1 MVAHPPA
8 PGEALRNRLRA
19 LAAAGNPPR
28 VLLIKMSSLGDLVH
42 ALPTVAALKRGLG
55 GHLTWVVNAAYAD
68 LIRRCPAV
76 DAVLPFDRDYPVRHL
91 PGFLRALRRE
101 RYHLA
106 LDLMGLLKSALIA
119 RLARAE
125 VVLGASYNREG
136 ARLLYHALVGPQD
149 LDRHAVLQNLDAA
162 AYLGLEADPGAFPLL
177 FPPPETPLP
186 SARRVAVLIPGA
198 RWATKRWP
206 ADRFAALAVRLL
218 ADGIHVLVV
227 GEAGTNGESR
237 WPTGVQDLRG
247 KTSLVELGAVL
258 SRADLVIANDTG
270 PMHLAAA
277 LGRPVIA
284 MMGPTD
290 PRRTGPAG
298 EGHRVLSGSPPCSPC
313 FSRTCR
319 NPDRLCCLTAVEPEA
334 VLAAAREVLRRREP
348 PVPRPA
354 PVRPGRP

>member
-8 PGEALRNRLRA
+8 PGAPLRDRLRA
-19 LAAAGNPPR
+19 LAASGLPLR
-28 VLLIKMSSLGDLVH
+28 VLLVKMSSLGDLVH
-42 ALPTVAALKRGLG
+42 ALPTAAALKRGLG
-55 GHLTWVVNAAYAD
+55 CRLTWVVNAAYAD
-68 LIRRCPAV
+68 LVRCCRAV
-76 DAVLPFDRDYPVRHL
+76 DAVLPFDRQHPLRGL
-91 PGFLRALRRE
+91 SGFLRALRRE
-101 RYHLA
+101 RYHMA

-136 ARLLYHALVGPQD
+136 ARFLYHACVGPQD

-162 AYLGLEADPGAFPLL
+162 TYLGLEADPGAFPLT

-186 SARRVAVLIPGA
+186 SARPVAALIPGA

-206 ADRFAALAVRLL
+206 EERFAAVAGRLL
-218 ADGIHVLVV
+218 AEGIHVLVV
-227 GEAGTNGESR
+227 GEAGADEESH
-237 WPTGVQDLRG
+237 WPAGVQDLRG

-258 SRADLVIANDTG
+258 TRADLVIANDTG

-277 LGRPVIA
+277 LNRPVIA
-284 MMGPTD
+284 LMGPTD

-298 EGHRVLSGSPPCSPC
+298 EGHRVLSGSPACSPC

-348 PVPRPA
+348 ARRPA
-354 PVRPGRP
+354 LARPGQP